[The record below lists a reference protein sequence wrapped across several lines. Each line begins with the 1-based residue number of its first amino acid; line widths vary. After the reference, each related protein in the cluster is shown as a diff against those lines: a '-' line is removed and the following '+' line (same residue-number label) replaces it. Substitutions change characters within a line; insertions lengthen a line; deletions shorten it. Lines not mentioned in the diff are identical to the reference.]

1 MKIELRKCRNEQK
14 NTFENRIEKY
24 FSSSAL
30 STYRSFL
37 ELSSNFCRSSTRSSA
52 VSPGKALDND
62 DNHTD
67 DNVDDNHSDDNE
79 DDERLLLLRLQ
90 ASHHIPF

>member
-1 MKIELRKCRNEQK
+1 M
-14 NTFENRIEKY
+14 
-24 FSSSAL
+24 
-30 STYRSFL
+30 
-37 ELSSNFCRSSTRSSA
+37 
-52 VSPGKALDND
+52 SPGKALDNDDDHTDDNVD

-67 DNVDDNHSDDNE
+67 DNVDDNHTDDNVDDDHSDDNE